1 MSDPFLWVTILAAIL
16 GTYFSILKLSLATFT
31 RSEVEERLR
40 DSFLK
45 DRVDWVVTHDDELIL
60 VVSIWRHFFTIAIL
74 LGALL
79 TVLDLNAAAGDSDS
93 SLIGLFLLIAAV
105 VLFWL
110 YLSDIGIGYAVAEHS
125 ASAVVKSALWFLPA
139 LSAVSKPLTLP
150 LAVLNEIVRRLVG
163 AEVRDDLEDDI
174 RQVVEESEREGT
186 IGETE
191 REMFEAIVDF
201 RTATADEVMTPRIDI
216 RSIEKTN
223 DLTAIRDF
231 VIREGHSRIP
241 VYDET
246 IDKIVGILYV
256 KDLLPYLGC
265 EANSFKIEDVLRA
278 VPFVPE
284 SRRISDLLVDFQ
296 QKKIQMAIVLD
307 EYGGTAGLITIEDII
322 EEIVGEIRD
331 EHEKY
336 EDDEPAITKND
347 NGIIEVDARF
357 HIDDLNDELGTHLP
371 EDADFDTVG
380 GWVFAGLGRIPN
392 SGEKIEIDGLD
403 IEILEAEETHIDK
416 VRILLQNGNGL
427 DKTDHQQ
434 TESESAHGP

>member
-16 GTYFSILKLSLATFT
+16 GTYFSILKLSLATFS
-31 RSEVEERLR
+31 RSEVEERLG
-40 DSFLK
+40 DSSRR
-45 DRVDWVVTHDDELIL
+45 DRVAWVASHDDELIL
-60 VVSIWRHFFTIAIL
+60 VISVWRHFFTIAIL

-79 TVLDLNAAAGDSDS
+79 TAIDLNAAAGASDS
-93 SLIGLFLLIAAV
+93 SLIGFLLSIAAV

-110 YLSDIGIGYAVAEHS
+110 YLSDIGIADAVAEHS
-125 ASAVVKSALWFLPA
+125 ASSVVKGALWFLPA
-139 LSAVSKPLTLP
+139 LSTVSKPLTIP
-150 LAVLNEIVRRLVG
+150 LTVLNEIVRRLVG

-191 REMFEAIVDF
+191 REILEAIVDF

-216 RSIEKTN
+216 RSIEKTD
-223 DLTAIRDF
+223 DLQTIREF

-241 VYDET
+241 VYDES

-256 KDLLPYLGC
+256 KDLLPYLGR
-265 EANSFKIEDVLRA
+265 EANSFKIENVLRA
-278 VPFVPE
+278 VPFIPE

-307 EYGGTAGLITIEDII
+307 EYGGTMEDII

-331 EHEKY
+331 EHEKR
-336 EDDEPAITKND
+336 EEDEPAITKNH

-357 HIDDLNDELGTHLP
+357 HIDDLNDEIGTDLP

-380 GWVFAGLGRIPN
+380 GWVFAGLGRIPAV
-392 SGEKIEIDGLD
+392 GEKLEIDGLNV
-403 IEILEAEETHIDK
+403 EILQAEETHIDK
-416 VRILLQNGNGL
+416 VRILLQQNGNGRE
-427 DKTDHQQ
+427 KTDQE
-434 TESESAHGP
+434 TTASESAHSS